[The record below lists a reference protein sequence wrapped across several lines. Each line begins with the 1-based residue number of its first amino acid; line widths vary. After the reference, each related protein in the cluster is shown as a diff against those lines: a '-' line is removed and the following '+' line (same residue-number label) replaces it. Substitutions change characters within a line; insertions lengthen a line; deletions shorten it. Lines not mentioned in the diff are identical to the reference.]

1 MVTDSA
7 TNQWTTITSCH
18 LPSCRGMHDELT
30 STVLNA
36 LNSLPPVNKA
46 SLLLDTAL
54 TLIEAGK

>member
-1 MVTDSA
+1 
-7 TNQWTTITSCH
+7 
-18 LPSCRGMHDELT
+18 MHDELT

-54 TLIEAGK
+54 ALIQAGK